1 MPVLITKPLC
11 FGFGMNWQHCT
22 DMIFVGLSDSYELY
36 YQAVRR
42 CWRFG
47 QTREV
52 NVYLVIGGR
61 EGCVKQNIERKEKE
75 FKSMQDAMINLTKD
89 IISNEIK
96 ATSRITTPY
105 KTTITMKL
113 PMWNEFKGE

>member
-1 MPVLITKPLC
+1 M
-11 FGFGMNWQHCT
+11 
-22 DMIFVGLSDSYELY
+22 
-36 YQAVRR
+36 
-42 CWRFG
+42 
-47 QTREV
+47 
-52 NVYLVIGGR
+52 YLVIGGR

-105 KTTITMKL
+105 KTTTTMKL